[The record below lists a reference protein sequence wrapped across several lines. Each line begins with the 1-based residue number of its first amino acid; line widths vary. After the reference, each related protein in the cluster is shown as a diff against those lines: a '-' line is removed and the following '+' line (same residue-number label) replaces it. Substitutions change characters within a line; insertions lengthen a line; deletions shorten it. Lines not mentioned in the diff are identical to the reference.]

1 MRQQHPPGPQ
11 PQLLATAATAATTT
25 TVAAAEADA
34 AARRR
39 RRLLLLL
46 ALTAATATA
55 TATATSTATTATK
68 TALAIRSPTPGLC
81 PRHDKPG
88 LETITTGD
96 LREALFHGLAGVS
109 RASTSWSLFNWGFGL
124 GYRGRNVC
132 RFYPASRY
140 ISCVLSLVITQPR
153 GSSPKQE
160 KASCTGRLSGYT
172 VVRSCNL

>member
-39 RRLLLLL
+39 RRRLLLLLL
-46 ALTAATATA
+46 ALTGATA
-55 TATATSTATTATK
+55 ATK